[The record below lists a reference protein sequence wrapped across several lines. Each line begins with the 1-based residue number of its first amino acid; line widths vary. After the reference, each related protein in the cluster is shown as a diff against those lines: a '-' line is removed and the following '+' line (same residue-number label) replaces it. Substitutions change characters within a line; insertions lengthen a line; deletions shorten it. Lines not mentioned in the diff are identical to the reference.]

1 MVLWLSTFGWQH
13 TRAPRARVSVMGS
26 AQGVRTGSGLG
37 SEVVQQCDS
46 KLCVALVAMSYAP
59 TCQTLVAATE
69 QLFKHA
75 DHSDTESTVTAEH
88 SDIETIQDSCPSE
101 LPSPRSSGMA
111 DACDEEEGSC
121 NVVVRS
127 TFIDVDDGRSLM
139 QRYRRLRRAMTDSVF
154 LGAFNFN
161 EEETYEAGRFSNER
175 VKAQEEA
182 ASTASTAA
190 ATPEAARPVQAGVV
204 KASRDST
211 KPTTPVRT
219 TVMLRN
225 IPNNYS
231 REMFLAMLDEQ
242 GFAGRYDFV
251 YLPCDFYRQANLGY
265 AFVNLVD
272 AAAVDALWSVFDGF
286 SAWSLPT
293 AKVCQV
299 SWSGPHQGFKARVP
313 GRFL

>member
-1 MVLWLSTFGWQH
+1 
-13 TRAPRARVSVMGS
+13 
-26 AQGVRTGSGLG
+26 
-37 SEVVQQCDS
+37 
-46 KLCVALVAMSYAP
+46 
-59 TCQTLVAATE
+59 
-69 QLFKHA
+69 
-75 DHSDTESTVTAEH
+75 
-88 SDIETIQDSCPSE
+88 
-101 LPSPRSSGMA
+101 
-111 DACDEEEGSC
+111 
-121 NVVVRS
+121 
-127 TFIDVDDGRSLM
+127 M

-190 ATPEAARPVQAGVV
+190 ATPE
-204 KASRDST
+204 ASRDST

-299 SWSGPHQGFKARVP
+299 SWSGPHQGFKAHVERYRNSPVMHRSVP
-313 GRFL
+313 DEYKPVIFKNGARKNFPRPTKKVKAPTAGL